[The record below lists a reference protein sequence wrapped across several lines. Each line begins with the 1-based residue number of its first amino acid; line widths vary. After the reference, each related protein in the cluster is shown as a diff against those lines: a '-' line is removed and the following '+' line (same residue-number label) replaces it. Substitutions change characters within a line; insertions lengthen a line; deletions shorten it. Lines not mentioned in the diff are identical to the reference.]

1 MVNSVIELLAANELL
16 LLFTVIVLGLLLAR
30 LELRGVRI
38 GLAGVLFA
46 GLGLSALV
54 APRAP
59 GLTLAPEL
67 KELGLVLFVY
77 CVGLTSAPGFF
88 AAFRSSGL
96 KLNLAI
102 LAALAAGALVAAL
115 GGQWAGLDRG
125 HIAGLFCGA
134 LTNTPALGAAS
145 DQLAGS
151 PLALQP
157 VVAYSVTY
165 PFGVLGALLVFRVFV
180 SRRRERLS
188 AEAAESRARRQPE
201 IVNGNFRVTRE
212 QLVDRSIGELRIQSE
227 IGVVVSRLRRDS
239 ELIVPTKYTVLRRDD
254 VLTAVGTEAA
264 LKRAAQYFGEV
275 SSERL
280 DARRD
285 RVDMRRVLVSKREH
299 IGRSIEE
306 LELERRFNAQVTRL
320 RRADLDL
327 VPSPDMRLELGD
339 RLRVVAPTDRL
350 KAVSAFFGDS
360 ERELAEIDLV
370 ALAIGLCAGLVLGQI
385 PIPVAGTTLELGVA
399 GGPLLVSLIV
409 GRLGRTGPLVW
420 MLPYE
425 ASTLLRELGLLLF
438 LAGVGTSAGGM
449 LASVIPQQGLTLV
462 GLGALVTLVTSALTL
477 VLARAWAKAS
487 VISSLGVSSGMQT
500 QPATL
505 AAAYELSGRSEETY
519 VAYAV
524 VYPVAMIA
532 KILLAQLLALLL

>member
-1 MVNSVIELLAANELL
+1 RS
-16 LLFTVIVLGLLLAR
+16 
-30 LELRGVRI
+30 
-38 GLAGVLFA
+38 
-46 GLGLSALV
+46 
-54 APRAP
+54 
-59 GLTLAPEL
+59 
-67 KELGLVLFVY
+67 
-77 CVGLTSAPGFF
+77 GFF

-254 VLTAVGTEAA
+254 VLTAVGTEA
-264 LKRAAQYFGEV
+264 
-275 SSERL
+275 
-280 DARRD
+280 
-285 RVDMRRVLVSKREH
+285 
-299 IGRSIEE
+299 
-306 LELERRFNAQVTRL
+306 
-320 RRADLDL
+320 
-327 VPSPDMRLELGD
+327 
-339 RLRVVAPTDRL
+339 
-350 KAVSAFFGDS
+350 
-360 ERELAEIDLV
+360 
-370 ALAIGLCAGLVLGQI
+370 
-385 PIPVAGTTLELGVA
+385 
-399 GGPLLVSLIV
+399 
-409 GRLGRTGPLVW
+409 
-420 MLPYE
+420 
-425 ASTLLRELGLLLF
+425 
-438 LAGVGTSAGGM
+438 
-449 LASVIPQQGLTLV
+449 
-462 GLGALVTLVTSALTL
+462 
-477 VLARAWAKAS
+477 
-487 VISSLGVSSGMQT
+487 
-500 QPATL
+500 
-505 AAAYELSGRSEETY
+505 
-519 VAYAV
+519 
-524 VYPVAMIA
+524 
-532 KILLAQLLALLL
+532 

>member
-449 LASVIPQQGLTLV
+449 LASVIHQQGLTLV